1 MANADVLRRER
12 KSRAMQKENHE
23 LRAWGGQGND
33 TEREPTRCA
42 QCQEAAAHED
52 ALCAVGAERVTSQV
66 GYFERG

>member
-1 MANADVLRRER
+1 
-12 KSRAMQKENHE
+12 MQKENHE